1 MNRKIVS
8 MDFDNTYY
16 NKEKVNNEYIKN
28 NNDAIKN
35 YMDKNNILI
44 VNTAR
49 SFLSLKKKLEECNL
63 EFISANYYACNMGS
77 IIIDKNY
84 NIINSINF
92 CKNILEALIEKS
104 NELFNEEF
112 ILKNSENIDGYGNI
126 VNSISYDDKEISN
139 VNFIQIS
146 NFDEEKLKTFN
157 EIIMNDDILKNKI
170 EYNTLRDNIYIRMSS
185 SKFLAHE
192 YIRNL
197 EKISENNS
205 YAIGD
210 DINDISLFENMTS
223 FLVDSN
229 SNDIKEEIINYHVE
243 NVSDAIKIILE
254 KE

>member
-1 MNRKIVS
+1 
-8 MDFDNTYY
+8 
-16 NKEKVNNEYIKN
+16 
-28 NNDAIKN
+28 
-35 YMDKNNILI
+35 
-44 VNTAR
+44 
-49 SFLSLKKKLEECNL
+49 
-63 EFISANYYACNMGS
+63 
-77 IIIDKNY
+77 
-84 NIINSINF
+84 
-92 CKNILEALIEKS
+92 
-104 NELFNEEF
+104 
-112 ILKNSENIDGYGNI
+112 
-126 VNSISYDDKEISN
+126 
-139 VNFIQIS
+139 
-146 NFDEEKLKTFN
+146 
-157 EIIMNDDILKNKI
+157 MNDNNFKNKI

-223 FLVDSN
+223 FLVDSK